1 MEALNE
7 SNEDDHIPEIKC
19 SRITANWWNLF
30 SERKDNTLTDV
41 SFQVGS
47 GQLLTVV
54 GQIGSG
60 KVSCNR

>member
-1 MEALNE
+1 MGALNNI
-7 SNEDDHIPEIKC
+7 NEEDHSPELKC
-19 SRITANWWNLF
+19 SRITANWCNLF
-30 SERKDNTLTDV
+30 SEREDNTLFDV

-60 KVSCNR
+60 KVSCNG